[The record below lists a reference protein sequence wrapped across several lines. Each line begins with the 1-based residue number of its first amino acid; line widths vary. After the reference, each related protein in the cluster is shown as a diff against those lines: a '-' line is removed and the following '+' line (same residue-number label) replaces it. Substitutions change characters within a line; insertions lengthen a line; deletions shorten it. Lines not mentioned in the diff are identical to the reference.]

1 MLWKSKKCIPY
12 HCLLDIFKFFF
23 LLLDVDVVEEEGEE
37 SKWQDRISSG
47 FDRLVAFASTELDK
61 RRRSTEGNDSC
72 NTSPDSGIGH
82 GHGDMLPA
90 SINVA
95 PSKQTLKLNP
105 NPKPTLFKMP
115 SNKTYLESPTG
126 LEPVIDESGPPRTPS
141 PSSPIPSNNLSI
153 NFSPEPVPVEKSPT
167 RLNPALL
174 KYQRYPE
181 EKKKPDTHFKKKF
194 YYREHWRD
202 DTWSKNEERHEPL
215 RDKFRPKGKDWD
227 WNKDHHNDIHH
238 LVGDE
243 WGRSHDHYNWK
254 N

>member
-1 MLWKSKKCIPY
+1 M
-12 HCLLDIFKFFF
+12 
-23 LLLDVDVVEEEGEE
+23 VEEEAEE

-61 RRRSTEGNDSC
+61 RRRSTDNDSC

-82 GHGDMLPA
+82 GDLPPA
-90 SINVA
+90 SIV
-95 PSKQTLKLNP
+95 PPKQSIKLNP

-115 SNKTYLESPTG
+115 PNKAYLESPG
-126 LEPVIDESGPPRTPS
+126 LEQPENETGPPRTPS
-141 PSSPIPSNNLSI
+141 PTSPRSNSLSI
-153 NFSPEPVPVEKSPT
+153 NFSPERAAPEKSPT

-202 DTWSKNEERHEPL
+202 ETWKNERHEP
-215 RDKFRPKGKDWD
+215 KFRPKGKDWD

-238 LVGDE
+238 LVGDA
-243 WGRSHDHYNWK
+243 WGRSHDYNWK

>member
-1 MLWKSKKCIPY
+1 MYTPENLLWSFEILFLKCFLVI
-12 HCLLDIFKFFF
+12 IFYESFVSF
-23 LLLDVDVVEEEGEE
+23 LDVDVVEEEGEE

-82 GHGDMLPA
+82 GHGDLPPT
-90 SINVA
+90 SISVA
-95 PSKQTLKLNP
+95 PSKQTIKLNP

-115 SNKTYLESPTG
+115 TNKTYLESPTG
-126 LEPVIDESGPPRTPS
+126 LEQSTDESGPPRTPS
-141 PSSPIPSNNLSI
+141 PTSPQSNSLSI
-153 NFSPEPVPVEKSPT
+153 NFSPEPVPAEKSPT

-202 DTWSKNEERHEPL
+202 DTWSKADRHEP
-215 RDKFRPKGKDWD
+215 KFKPKGKDWD
-227 WNKDHHNDIHH
+227 WNKDHHN
-238 LVGDE
+238 LVGDG
-243 WGRSHDHYNWK
+243 WGRSHDYNWK